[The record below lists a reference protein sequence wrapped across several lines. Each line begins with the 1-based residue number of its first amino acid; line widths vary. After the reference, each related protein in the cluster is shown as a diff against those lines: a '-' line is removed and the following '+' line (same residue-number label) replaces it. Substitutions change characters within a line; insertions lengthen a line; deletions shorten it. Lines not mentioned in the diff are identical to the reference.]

1 MATDTPVEELDTI
14 ESWPDDLYHVLK
26 SSDVRHCVYV
36 PDAGHTRLIN
46 RMIEDPMIHDTVLTT
61 EEEGIGYLAGAW
73 LGGERGVLLMQCS
86 GVGNCINTLSLTQSY
101 RFPLLMIITMRGEW
115 AEFNPMQIS
124 MGSVTA
130 KSLELMGVN
139 TYHVERAENIAEV
152 TAAGAEHAFNGDQS
166 VAILISQRVIGR
178 KKWTR

>member
-14 ESWPDDLYHVLK
+14 ESWPDDVYDVLK
-26 SSDVRHCVYV
+26 SSNVRHCAYV

-46 RMIEDPMIHDTVLTT
+46 KMIEDAEIHDTVLTT

-86 GVGNCINTLSLTQSY
+86 GVGNCINTLSLTKSY

-115 AEFNPMQIS
+115 AEFNPMQVS

-130 KSLELMGVN
+130 RSLELMGVN
-139 TYHVERAENIAEV
+139 TYHVERAEDIAEV
-152 TAAGAEHAFNGDQS
+152 VAAGAEHAFNGDQS